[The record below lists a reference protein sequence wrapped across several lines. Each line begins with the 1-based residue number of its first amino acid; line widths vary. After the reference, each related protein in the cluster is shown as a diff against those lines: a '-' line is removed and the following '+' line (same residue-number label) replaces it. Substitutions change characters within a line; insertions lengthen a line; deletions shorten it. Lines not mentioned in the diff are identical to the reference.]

1 MIAIRAVY
9 SFRISWARAVLR
21 SSARSMDDLASSSAA
36 TMLQTLQS
44 RHAAELVFTRCGT
57 LMLCLNP
64 HAPLPHLFS
73 REELQRHLHAL
84 GRQLPPHIFELGACS
99 DAWHIIIIIMR
110 QSHWR
115 PARAQLTAIIVYA
128 GFSQIQCKSLSV
140 SARVCLRNRCARIGG
155 RSCEFSSRSVRRC
168 KSSRTPPHSARLR
181 CGARGAHA
189 RQRLLD
195 LFGSFHAAPPSAPP
209 PGLCTVAS
217 TPVAPPPHLPGEH
230 ITTAGVV
237 LGPLESVRSCCADP
251 LAADRAE
258 PSTSSTS
265 PPTPTPTPSS
275 KRWTPGSRAGG
286 PASPNGGSSAGGVAG
301 VAGSG
306 PCESGSA
313 RCLRAVT
320 GAGASLRTSWR
331 WTWRPNRAICRRPSR
346 ASRPPPPRGQ
356 PRDGDH
362 WRRERAAGG
371 RVSSRGGS
379 PSWMFGGDA
388 QQQ

>member
-110 QSHWR
+110 QSHSR

-140 SARVCLRNRCARIGG
+140 SARVCLPHQQVRAHWRPFPARASVSAS
-155 RSCEFSSRSVRRC
+155 RSSVRRALARA
-168 KSSRTPPHSARLR
+168 SS
-181 CGARGAHA
+181 
-189 RQRLLD
+189 
-195 LFGSFHAAPPSAPP
+195 HAASFSSSHTAPP
-209 PGLCTVAS
+209 PVQRSRSPCCAAAHSSTSLARFTPRRPAHHRPELCTVAS
-217 TPVAPPPHLPGEH
+217 TPTVATPPPHFAGRAYS
-230 ITTAGVV
+230 TTVQTVV
-237 LGPLESVRSCCADP
+237 LGPLESMRSCCADP
-251 LAADRAE
+251 ACCRQ
-258 PSTSSTS
+258 
-265 PPTPTPTPSS
+265 
-275 KRWTPGSRAGG
+275 SRAL
-286 PASPNGGSSAGGVAG
+286 PRHRRRRRRRRRRRAPSAGRPAAEQEGPPLPTVAAALEG
-301 VAGSG
+301 WQQVSPVA
-306 PCESGSA
+306 EVA
-313 RCLRAVT
+313 L
-320 GAGASLRTSWR
+320 
-331 WTWRPNRAICRRPSR
+331 
-346 ASRPPPPRGQ
+346 
-356 PRDGDH
+356 
-362 WRRERAAGG
+362 
-371 RVSSRGGS
+371 
-379 PSWMFGGDA
+379 
-388 QQQ
+388 